1 MVPRRHFPSVVMQPV
16 SMKPK
21 VKREMSHGDL
31 GELGCDGRYARETE
45 QKRVKGQRSCAECTR
60 LKIKCNKQIPCQ
72 SCRVSRFSIPWH
84 SYHNNNFRSFTYFH
98 SEGVA
103 KHYVPMEA
111 SSQAKELGTTI
122 VSRLV
127 IKHLYCR
134 SILAATEHL
143 QRQLAK
149 MRERVHQLEDALS
162 ELQAR
167 HSTEPH
173 PLLQLDLFGK
183 PEHESHVDPPKA
195 HATLGTGR
203 GEDM

>member
-1 MVPRRHFPSVVMQPV
+1 
-16 SMKPK
+16 
-21 VKREMSHGDL
+21 
-31 GELGCDGRYARETE
+31 
-45 QKRVKGQRSCAECTR
+45 
-60 LKIKCNKQIPCQ
+60 
-72 SCRVSRFSIPWH
+72 
-84 SYHNNNFRSFTYFH
+84 
-98 SEGVA
+98 
-103 KHYVPMEA
+103 
-111 SSQAKELGTTI
+111 
-122 VSRLV
+122 
-127 IKHLYCR
+127 
-134 SILAATEHL
+134 
-143 QRQLAK
+143 

>member
-1 MVPRRHFPSVVMQPV
+1 MDVTTSPMSDLRGSITLGTFYTSNSTSLPINYLRILSVDRAGERSSGWCQRHFPSVVMQPV

-111 SSQAKELGTTI
+111 SSQAKELGPSLRRRNTSS
-122 VSRLV
+122 VSW
-127 IKHLYCR
+127 
-134 SILAATEHL
+134 
-143 QRQLAK
+143 
-149 MRERVHQLEDALS
+149 
-162 ELQAR
+162 
-167 HSTEPH
+167 
-173 PLLQLDLFGK
+173 
-183 PEHESHVDPPKA
+183 PKCA
-195 HATLGTGR
+195 NEFTS
-203 GEDM
+203 